1 MKHQRTKRV
10 TRRKSVKTVGNSPR
24 RRKIAKAVRGTRI
37 APKYVNRANT
47 LANWVAGMTA
57 MGTRVGD
64 GRKHLPAGVMTR
76 SEVEEFVAHG

>member
-24 RRKIAKAVRGTRI
+24 QRKIAKAVRGTRI

-57 MGTRVGD
+57 MGTEGRRRPETLAGWGGD
-64 GRKHLPAGVMTR
+64 AI
-76 SEVEEFVAHG
+76 